1 MRYNQQT
8 QQTPLSA
15 QPISTLST
23 LPSAGRPIAVTPEP
37 TACGNFGEEAP
48 MRALSATGLIAA
60 VLVHRASV
68 RSGSAAEE
76 RHASPSW
83 PSTHEIHECARADV
97 VFWSDVEIDQE
108 RGNGDAGL
116 KGQRE
121 TSRFGQSSW
130 PRHDPGAT
138 EYQYAT
144 DARLQ

>member
-1 MRYNQQT
+1 
-8 QQTPLSA
+8 
-15 QPISTLST
+15 
-23 LPSAGRPIAVTPEP
+23 
-37 TACGNFGEEAP
+37 

-121 TSRFGQSSW
+121 TTCGKVYRGQCRFGQSSW